1 MVNMSELEKLI
12 NELSPEEIEYLENTV
27 FTENGIIDKK
37 KLDALIEEE
46 STLYSQKDAVQF
58 ALKINLNSVYGVQ
71 IMPHFKFA
79 DEWQAL
85 GASTTLTGRILSKYG
100 LIETIEQFFNPDR
113 ETRWEFP
120 LLDNII
126 VAADDDDFFADP
138 ETQKLRAAVISDTDS
153 VTGDATVETDRFG
166 ILRLDELET
175 KADRVET
182 KNGKEFYFFDTPLS
196 VTNYD
201 NGLVFHDEVEFMYA
215 HDCDKDVY
223 EIELEDGKIIRVTED
238 HSIMV
243 LDSNGNPTIMKK
255 PMELTEDDICIV
267 VQ

>member
-1 MVNMSELEKLI
+1 MSELEKLI
-12 NELSPEEIEYLENTV
+12 NDLSPEEIEYLENTV
-27 FTENGIIDKK
+27 FTDDGIIEKN
-37 KLDALIEEE
+37 KLLALIEEE
-46 STLYSQKDAVQF
+46 STVYSQKDAIQF

-100 LIETIEQFFNPDR
+100 LIETIEQYFNPDR

-153 VTGDATVETDRFG
+153 VTGDAIVETNRFG
-166 ILRLDELET
+166 FIRLDELE
-175 KADRVET
+175 KMADRMEM
-182 KNGKEFYFFDTPLS
+182 KDGKEFYFFDTPLT
-196 VTNYD
+196 VTNYV
-201 NGLVFHDEVEFMYA
+201 NGNIEDDEVEFLYS
-215 HDCDKDVY
+215 HDCDKDIY
-223 EIELEDGKIIRVTED
+223 EIELSDGSIIRVTED

-243 LDSNGNPTIMKK
+243 LDENGEPTIMRK
-255 PMELTEDDICIV
+255 PMELTEDDVCV
-267 VQ
+267 VAQ

>member
-1 MVNMSELEKLI
+1 MSELEKFI

-27 FTENGIIDKK
+27 FTVDGIIDKK
-37 KLDALIEEE
+37 KLEELIEEE

-201 NGLVFHDEVEFMYA
+201 NGLVFHDEVEFMYV

-255 PMELTEDDICIV
+255 PMELTEDDICVV